1 MIAITVSRR
10 PLSEGSVAA
19 NVLTHGTGAI
29 NIDASRLSTG
39 DNLNGGAY
47 AQSGSERHDGA
58 ENWRYKRGE
67 QGNAG
72 EFTPPIGR
80 WPANLILQHLPG
92 CQESGSAQVG
102 SGRFVPSDG
111 VTRTSTMMSSTK
123 GWNANSLSN
132 SKKNAPNSYGT
143 ETVTVWDC
151 QPGCIIPNLNAQ
163 SGISK
168 SSGGRAYQNTND
180 MYSGGWAHKGTG
192 VQADPG
198 FGDIG
203 GASRYFKQIGG
214 HVADVPSDL
223 IEYLTTLITPTHIG
237 GESLIAL
244 DIDSVDW
251 ATIAD
256 GQYHGLIA
264 RGEPTPEQTEHMW
277 RVVKPGAHVLLIAPD
292 SCPTG
297 HHGACAL
304 EDQGFEIRDAILWVR
319 EAGKMHYVPKPNSR
333 ERNAGCEHLA
343 AKRKGAP
350 VYELTEEAMAD
361 EDALT
366 ELTDALTA
374 AGVDA
379 DVIDAVQE
387 NGLPKDQIPKGF
399 RHLFQKREGNSTYGN
414 SHPTVKAKDIMKRL
428 LSDVP
433 QDHVVLDPFM
443 GSGTTA
449 LACLDTGH
457 SFIGIERE
465 AEYIEIADARV
476 RYWNTAEQAWN
487 AVPIESEAPKSDDKP
502 AEVHGGLFDMF
513 GED

>member
-47 AQSGSERHDGA
+47 AQQGSERHDGA

-72 EFTPPIGR
+72 EFTPPSGR
-80 WPANLILQHLPG
+80 WPANLILQHAPG
-92 CQESGSAQVG
+92 CTVAGETQVRAKQLTAGRRTVKWGVGEGGSTYEKGTGA
-102 SGRFVPSDG
+102 RFASADG
-111 VTRTSTMMSSTK
+111 LEMQ
-123 GWNANSLSN
+123 
-132 SKKNAPNSYGT
+132 
-143 ETVTVWDC
+143 TVWDC
-151 QPGCIIPNLNAQ
+151 QPGCIIPNLDAQ
-163 SGISK
+163 SGVSK

-304 EDQGFEIRDAILWVR
+304 EDRGFEIRDAILWVR

-333 ERNAGCEHLA
+333 ERNAGCETLA
-343 AKRKGAP
+343 AKRKGVP

-399 RHLFQKREGNSTYGN
+399 KHLFQKREGNSTYGN

-487 AVPIESEAPKSDDKP
+487 AVPIESEAPKSEDKP